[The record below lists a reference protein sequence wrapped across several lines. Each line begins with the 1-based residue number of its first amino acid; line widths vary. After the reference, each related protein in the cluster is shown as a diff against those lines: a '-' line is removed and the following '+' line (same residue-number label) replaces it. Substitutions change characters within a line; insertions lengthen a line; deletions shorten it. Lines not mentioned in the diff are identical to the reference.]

1 MRFPP
6 AVLIISTLA
15 GCGPSPEE
23 RYEAESRRAG
33 AVLAAQDSA
42 ERAAFQRLPACP
54 MPAPY
59 PVSRGDHVQRD
70 GFPIPASFQQDTG
83 SITYMHGGHR
93 YEHGDTTV
101 EVIFGHWGWSTFTGL
116 YGGGGVVPGGCRA
129 TIGQHNYL
137 VMERHKNERF
147 DAEAILLDEKSTRVY
162 GQTLYGVEA
171 PHPTRAFLLQLLAAR
186 DTTASPTAQ
195 R

>member
-1 MRFPP
+1 
-6 AVLIISTLA
+6 
-15 GCGPSPEE
+15 
-23 RYEAESRRAG
+23 
-33 AVLAAQDSA
+33 
-42 ERAAFQRLPACP
+42 
-54 MPAPY
+54 
-59 PVSRGDHVQRD
+59 
-70 GFPIPASFQQDTG
+70 
-83 SITYMHGGHR
+83 
-93 YEHGDTTV
+93 
-101 EVIFGHWGWSTFTGL
+101 
-116 YGGGGVVPGGCRA
+116 VPGGCRA
-129 TIGQHNYL
+129 TIGQHVYL